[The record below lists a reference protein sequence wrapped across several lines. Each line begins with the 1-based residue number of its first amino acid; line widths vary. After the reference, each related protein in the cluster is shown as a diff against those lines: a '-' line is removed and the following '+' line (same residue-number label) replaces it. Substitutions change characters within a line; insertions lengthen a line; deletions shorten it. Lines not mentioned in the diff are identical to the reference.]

1 MLSCFSWFGEYD
13 THEELAAG
21 QSNLRD
27 EEGCQHIT
35 VEDRKAVA
43 AQYET
48 QISPC
53 F

>member
-1 MLSCFSWFGEYD
+1 MLYYFSWFGECD
-13 THEELAAG
+13 THEELAVG
-21 QSNLRD
+21 QSNLGD

-43 AQYET
+43 PQYAT

>member
-1 MLSCFSWFGEYD
+1 MLYCFSWFGECD
-13 THEELAAG
+13 THEELAVG
-21 QSNLRD
+21 QSNLGA

-35 VEDRKAVA
+35 VEDRKAAA
-43 AQYET
+43 AQYAT